1 MCAFKSLISPGTSSS
16 HNIVFLLITFQSDD
30 PLVLRTCYPA
40 MRHTEG
46 DIIRT
51 RDCVLLKANEE
62 NELPYVA
69 KVAHLWENPEDGESS
84 SFIHLLINFSISK
97 MDKFYN

>member
-1 MCAFKSLISPGTSSS
+1 MKLIEQLFPISIAT
-16 HNIVFLLITFQSDD
+16 IKSDD

-46 DIIRT
+46 DVIRT

-69 KVAHLWENPEDGESS
+69 KVAHLWENPEDGKKYR
-84 SFIHLLINFSISK
+84 NFRNKIEF
-97 MDKFYN
+97 FY